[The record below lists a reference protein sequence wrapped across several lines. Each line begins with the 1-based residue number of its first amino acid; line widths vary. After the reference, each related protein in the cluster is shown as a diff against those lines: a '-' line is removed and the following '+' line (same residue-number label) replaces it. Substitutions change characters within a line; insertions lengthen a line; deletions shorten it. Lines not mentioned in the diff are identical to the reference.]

1 MVLTE
6 KQNQGLNIVLKK
18 YRDREKYAIISGYA
32 GSGKSTLIKFIIS
45 ALLQEPGVKETDIV
59 FATYTGKAAQVLINK
74 GNKPAM
80 TLHKLLYDSF
90 PKPDGSFLRKPKI
103 MLEYK
108 IIVVDEISMAPKTL
122 MDLLLSHNVFVIGLG
137 DPAQLPPIEEKED
150 NHLLDRPDI
159 FLDEIMR
166 QAQESEIIQLTMK
179 VRAGEAIPYGCGK
192 EVQVLSQ
199 KDLIPDMKL
208 WADQILVAT
217 NKARDRVNQEM
228 RALLNKTEPIPM
240 EGDKVIC
247 VRNYWDIVSS
257 NENSLINGTIG
268 YLNHNFQS
276 KYPLPQWA
284 GGGKIDVTIS
294 GFKTDADD
302 EFSNLEMDT
311 KMILTGEK
319 CVDKKTE
326 YRLHA
331 NPKTRAIVPLEFA
344 YGYAITIWK
353 AQGSEWDK
361 VLVLEESYPWDK
373 EIHKRAIY
381 TALTRSSKKVVWI
394 R

>member
-1 MVLTE
+1 
-6 KQNQGLNIVLKK
+6 
-18 YRDREKYAIISGYA
+18 
-32 GSGKSTLIKFIIS
+32 
-45 ALLQEPGVKETDIV
+45 
-59 FATYTGKAAQVLINK
+59 
-74 GNKPAM
+74 
-80 TLHKLLYDSF
+80 
-90 PKPDGSFLRKPKI
+90 
-103 MLEYK
+103 
-108 IIVVDEISMAPKTL
+108 
-122 MDLLLSHNVFVIGLG
+122 
-137 DPAQLPPIEEKED
+137 
-150 NHLLDRPDI
+150 
-159 FLDEIMR
+159 MR
-166 QAQESEIIQLTMK
+166 QAQESEIIRLTMK
-179 VRAGEAIPYGCGK
+179 VRAGEAIPYGCGQ

-199 KDLIPDMKL
+199 RDLIPDMKL

-217 NKARDRVNQEM
+217 NKARDKVNQEM
-228 RALLNKTEPIPM
+228 RALLNKTEPMPM

-247 VRNYWDIVSS
+247 VRNYWDIVSN

-268 YLNHNFQS
+268 YLNNNFQS

-344 YGYAITIWK
+344 YGYAITCHK
-353 AQGSEWDK
+353 SQGSEWNK
-361 VLVLEESYPWDK
+361 VLVLEETYPWDR
-373 EIHKRAIY
+373 EQHTRWLY
-381 TALTRSSKKVVWI
+381 TACTRASQKLVLI